1 MPAYLWA
8 LGVLMSQFYVLPSGL
23 PQPAHLLFALN
34 FLLLGFFYSFA
45 IPFRS
50 HDERLT
56 ALFLLAFCAYV
67 VIANLAW
74 VLVEQ
79 NPAFIKASI
88 YWIYGLLMFLFLLPS
103 LGKERVRRGV
113 VLACGLSIALLFLF
127 WAAGLGRYEVGSRYQ
142 GFFND
147 PNQMAFYVIC
157 VFSTFFYL
165 LRGKGSGQLLFTIG
179 VISVVLVFVTQSRS
193 ALLGIFFSLLAAYLR
208 FIDNLSVGSGGRD
221 RILAVI
227 IGIMAVP
234 LFLYLLFSLE
244 TADVAISRFSGTDV
258 ASQAEIRG
266 YTRLIEFPAYLLLG
280 SGQGLDMRFG
290 TRHEIH
296 STWVAVLF
304 YYGIAGFTIFMAFI
318 ARIFLRL
325 DLAGKIAF
333 LGPVFYGISTYGA
346 RTPIFW
352 VFLAA
357 AALAAAR
364 QTAPAP
370 YTTTARGLA
379 S

>member
-1 MPAYLWA
+1 MLAYLWA
-8 LGVLMSQFYVLPSGL
+8 LGIILSQFYLLPSGL

-34 FLLLGFFYSFA
+34 FLLLGYFYSLTLT
-45 IPFRS
+45 FRS
-50 HDERLT
+50 HEERLT
-56 ALFLLAFCAYV
+56 ALFLLAFCAYA
-67 VIANLAW
+67 VIANLTW

-88 YWIYGLLMFLFLLPS
+88 YWVYGCLMYLFLLPS
-103 LGKERVRRGV
+103 LRDERVRKAV
-113 VLACGLSIALLFLF
+113 VTACSLSIVALFLF
-127 WAAGLGRYEVGSRYQ
+127 WATGLGRYEVGTRYQ

-157 VFSTFFYL
+157 VFSAFFYL
-165 LRGKGSGQLLFTIG
+165 LRGKGSGQLLFVIG
-179 VISVVLVFVTQSRS
+179 VLSVVLVFVTQSRS
-193 ALLGIFFSLLAAYLR
+193 ALLGIGFSLLAAYLR
-208 FIDNLSVGSGGRD
+208 FIDTIAVGSGTRD
-221 RILAVI
+221 RILATL

-244 TADVAISRFSGTDV
+244 TADIAISRFSGTDV
-258 ASQAEIRG
+258 GSQAEIRG
-266 YTRLIEFPAYLLLG
+266 YARLLEFPGYLFLG
-280 SGQGLDMRFG
+280 AGQGLDLRFG

-304 YYGIAGFTIFMAFI
+304 YYGIAGFAIFMAFI

-333 LGPVFYGISTYGA
+333 LGPVFYGLSTYGA

-357 AALAAAR
+357 AAVAVR
-364 QTAPAP
+364 EIRTAPSLTPAKE
-370 YTTTARGLA
+370 L
-379 S
+379 SL

>member
-1 MPAYLWA
+1 MVAYLWA
-8 LGVLMSQFYVLPSGL
+8 LGVFLSQFYVLPSGL

-34 FLLLGFFYSFA
+34 FLLLGFCYSFT
-45 IPFRS
+45 ISFRS
-50 HDERLT
+50 QDERLT
-56 ALFLLAFCAYV
+56 ALFLLAFCGYAL
-67 VIANLAW
+67 IANLAW

-79 NPAFIKASI
+79 DPAFIKASI
-88 YWIYGLLMFLFLLPS
+88 YWVYGVLMFLFLLPS
-103 LGKERVRRGV
+103 LGDDRVRRAV
-113 VLACGLSIALLFLF
+113 ALACGSSIVLLFLF
-127 WAAGLGRYEVGSRYQ
+127 WATGLGRYEVGSRYQ

-165 LRGKGSGQLLFTIG
+165 LRGKGSGQLLFAIG

-208 FIDNLSVGSGGRD
+208 FIDNMAVGAGGRD

-234 LFLYLLFSLE
+234 VFLYLLLGLE
-244 TADVAISRFSGTDV
+244 SADVAVSRFAGTDV
-258 ASQAEIRG
+258 VSQAEIRG
-266 YTRLIEFPAYLLLG
+266 YTRLVEFPAYFFLG
-280 SGQGLDMRFG
+280 AGQGLDMRFG

-304 YYGIAGFTIFMAFI
+304 YYGIVGLAIFMAFI

-364 QTAPAP
+364 ETESAP

-379 S
+379 P

>member
-1 MPAYLWA
+1 MLAYLWA
-8 LGVLMSQFYVLPSGL
+8 LGVFMSQFYILPSGL

-34 FLLLGFFYSFA
+34 FLLLGYFYSLT
-45 IPFRS
+45 IPLSS

-67 VIANLAW
+67 AISNLAW

-79 NPAFIKASI
+79 NTTFIKATI
-88 YWIYGLLMFLFLLPS
+88 YWVYGCLLFLFLLSS
-103 LGKERVRRGV
+103 LGDDRVRRAV
-113 VLACGLSIALLFLF
+113 VASCALSIVLLFLF
-127 WAAGLGRYEVGSRYQ
+127 WTTGMGRYEVGSRYQ

-165 LRGKGSGQLLFTIG
+165 FRGKGSGHLLFAIAF
-179 VISVVLVFVTQSRS
+179 ISVMLVFVTQSRS

-208 FIDNLSVGSGGRD
+208 FIDNMAVGSGGRD
-221 RILAVI
+221 RILAYI

-234 LFLYLLFSLE
+234 LFLYLLLSME
-244 TADVAISRFSGTDV
+244 TADVAVSRFSGTDYG
-258 ASQAEIRG
+258 SQAEIRG
-266 YTRLIEFPAYLLLG
+266 YTRLQEFPSYLFLG
-280 SGQGLDMRFG
+280 SGQGLDGRFG
-290 TRHEIH
+290 GRHEIH

-304 YYGIAGFTIFMAFI
+304 YYGIAGFVIFMAFI

-333 LGPVFYGISTYGA
+333 LGPVFYGLSTYGA

-357 AALAAAR
+357 AALAAR
-364 QTAPAP
+364 ETRPAP
-370 YTTTARGLA
+370 SITPVREL
-379 S
+379 SP